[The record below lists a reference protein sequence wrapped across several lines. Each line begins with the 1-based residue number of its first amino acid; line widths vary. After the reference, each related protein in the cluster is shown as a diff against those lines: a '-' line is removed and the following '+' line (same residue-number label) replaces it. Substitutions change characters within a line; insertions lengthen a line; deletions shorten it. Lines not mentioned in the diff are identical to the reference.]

1 MTATNSGKEV
11 LIVGAG
17 LVGLSTA
24 FYLSQAGYSVTIIER
39 DQVGSGASRGNAG
52 EITPLTAV
60 PLAGPGMMKE
70 TFKGVFTRGGTLT
83 LSPARALKLATFGL
97 GFIRS
102 STEARLNDG
111 VDAMTQLG
119 RGALASFAEMQDVGV
134 RVEGGGS
141 GFLYTAEDK
150 DHVEAYHK
158 LLTERA
164 ENTGVSDLPSPMLY
178 GSELQATEPV
188 LDPSCQAGFVAP
200 GEIWIDPA
208 IFVESLGE
216 YLVGNGVNII
226 EGARVVGIHAGGRP
240 SVDYV
245 HRGSRHEIAASHV
258 VVAAG
263 AWTSEL
269 LKPYGVHL
277 GVVPGKGYSFTVP
290 AEQLPKHLIH
300 LTDARTVLVP
310 ISNRLRVVGGMEF
323 DGSYEAFHQ
332 DRIELI
338 QKVTEPLVRGIDW
351 SQKSELW
358 VGPRPM
364 TADTLPIIG
373 QHNKLPNVTL
383 ATGHNMHGLSLGPI
397 TGKAVSSLISGLPF
411 QISGQ
416 PVDMDRFSPARLKRL
431 LS

>member
-1 MTATNSGKEV
+1 MASKLPSKEV
-11 LIVGAG
+11 IVVGAG

-24 FYLSQAGYSVTIIER
+24 FYLSRAGFAVTIVER
-39 DQVGSGASRGNAG
+39 DQIGSGAARGNAG

-70 TFKGVFTRGGTLT
+70 TFKGVFTRDGTLT

-102 STEARLNDG
+102 STETRLASG

-119 RGALASFAEMQDVGV
+119 RGALASFAEMQDEGIK
-134 RVEGGGS
+134 VEGGGS
-141 GFLYTAEDK
+141 GFLYTAEDAS
-150 DHVEAYHK
+150 HVESYHK

-164 ENTGVSDLPSPMLY
+164 QDGVSEVPGPIVY
-178 GSELQATEPV
+178 GNELHSLEPV

-208 IFVESLGE
+208 LLVESLGE
-216 YLVGNGVNII
+216 YLRAQGVRIL
-226 EGARVVGIHAGGRP
+226 EGARVVGVHAGAQP

-245 HRGSRHEIAASHV
+245 HRGTRQEIVGDHV

-263 AWTSEL
+263 AWASEL

-277 GVVPGKGYSFTVP
+277 GVVPGKGYSFTVA
-290 AEQLPKHLIH
+290 AEQLPTHLIH

-310 ISNRLRVVGGMEF
+310 MSGRLRVVGGMEF
-323 DGSYEAFHQ
+323 DGSFEAFHE
-332 DRIELI
+332 DRIQMIER
-338 QKVTEPLVRGIDW
+338 VTAPLVRGIDW

-364 TADTLPIIG
+364 TADGLPIIG
-373 QHNKLPNVTL
+373 EYKKLPNVIM
-383 ATGHNMHGLSLGPI
+383 ATGHNMHGLSLGPV
-397 TGKAVSSLISGLPF
+397 TGKVIAAQLAGEPVVIADRN
-411 QISGQ
+411 
-416 PVDMDRFSPARLKRL
+416 VDMERFAPSRLKRL

>member
-1 MTATNSGKEV
+1 MASKLPGREV
-11 LIVGAG
+11 IVVGAG

-24 FYLSQAGYSVTIIER
+24 FYLSRAGFSVTIIER

-70 TFKGVFTRGGTLT
+70 TFKGVFTRDGTLT

-102 STEARLNDG
+102 STQARLTSG

-119 RGALASFAEMQDVGV
+119 RGALAAFAEMQDEGIK
-134 RVEGGGS
+134 VEGGGS
-141 GFLYTAEDK
+141 GFLYTAEDAS
-150 DHVEAYHK
+150 HVESYHK
-158 LLTERA
+158 LLSERA
-164 ENTGVSDLPSPMLY
+164 ADGVSEMPEPIVY
-178 GSELQATEPV
+178 GSELHQLEPV
-188 LDPSCQAGFVAP
+188 LDPACEAGFVAP

-208 IFVESLGE
+208 LLVESLGE
-216 YLVGNGVNII
+216 YLRAQGVKIL
-226 EGARVVGIHAGGRP
+226 EGARVVGVHPGAQP

-245 HRGSRHEIAASHV
+245 HSGARNELSADHV

-263 AWTSEL
+263 AWASEL
-269 LKPYGVHL
+269 LKPHGIHL
-277 GVVPGKGYSFTVP
+277 GVVPGKGYSFTVA
-290 AEQLPKHLIH
+290 AEQLPTHLIH

-310 ISNRLRVVGGMEF
+310 MAGRLRVVGGMEF
-323 DGSYEAFHQ
+323 DGSYEAFHD
-332 DRIELI
+332 DRIEMI
-338 QKVTEPLVRGIDW
+338 ERVTAPLVRGIDW

-364 TADTLPIIG
+364 TADGLPIIG
-373 QHNKLPNVTL
+373 EYAKLPNIVM

-397 TGKAVSSLISGLPF
+397 TGKAIAAQL
-411 QISGQ
+411 SGQ
-416 PVDMDRFSPARLKRL
+416 PVVVADRHVDMERFAPARLRRL